1 VTVEHLPRWVS
12 AGLISQAQAEE
23 ITRFERDLERE
34 AAPPGRSRTRAS
46 VAEVLGSLGAIAA
59 SVAAVVGTVTM
70 WGELTSPARV
80 AIPVIGALVLLA
92 AGAVVPRD
100 ESSLER
106 LGAFL
111 WLLGIAASG
120 GAVAIVCVDVLGW
133 SSPVTA
139 VVAGAVVVALSLLL
153 STRCREPHLV
163 VALGGGLTTLTVGLM
178 AQYTYATGGQFGALL
193 IAAGLGLMLFAW
205 AERLVST
212 SAGYIVGGAIAF
224 VGTQLLGDIAEHWP
238 IVVGLVLGAGF
249 LAAYVGLRQRALLVV
264 GLLFTVVFLIQGI
277 VRAADERPGGG
288 GGGGQVIV
296 LSFAVG
302 VALVATALVVT
313 RRSHGPAR

>member
-1 VTVEHLPRWVS
+1 
-12 AGLISQAQAEE
+12 LISQEQAEE
-23 ITRFERDLERE
+23 ITRFEFDLERE
-34 AAPPGRSRTRAS
+34 AVPPGRPRTRAS

-80 AIPVIGALVLLA
+80 AIPSIGALVLLA
-92 AGAVVPRD
+92 AGAAVPRD
-100 ESSLER
+100 EPSLER

-111 WLLGIAASG
+111 WLLGIAATG
-120 GAVAIVCVDVLGW
+120 GAVAIVCIDVVGW

-139 VVAGAVVVALSLLL
+139 VAAGAVVVVLSLLL

-178 AQYTYATGGQFGALL
+178 AQYSHATGGQYGALL
-193 IAAGLGLMLFAW
+193 VALGLGLMLFAW
-205 AERLVST
+205 ADRLVST
-212 SAGYIVGGAIAF
+212 AAGYVVGGAIAF
-224 VGTQLLGDIAEHWP
+224 VGAQLLADLAEHWP
-238 IVVGLVLGAGF
+238 IVVGLVLGVVF

-277 VRAADERPGGG
+277 VRAAADRPGGEA
-288 GGGGQVIV
+288 GGGQVIV

-302 VALVATALVVT
+302 VGLVAAALVVT
-313 RRSHGPAR
+313 RRRHGPVR